1 MPCNMV
7 PDLLLDEIKNYLDV
21 TWQDRETDRKLAGLI
36 QEGIVYIDGFLGRPG
51 DYLSPGMARTLL
63 KEYVRY
69 ARDGARDVFEANY
82 LSLLM
87 AAGIGG
93 DADA

>member
-1 MPCNMV
+1 MPCNMI
-7 PDLLLDEIKNYLDV
+7 PELLLDDIKNYLDV

-36 QEGIVYIDGFLGRPG
+36 QEGIAYIDGFLGRPG

-69 ARDGARDVFEANY
+69 ARDGARDVFETNY
-82 LSLLM
+82 LSLLL